1 LAKARYIVPTK
12 VVRVLLSAL
21 NNAEGDVAATFGT
34 NMAEFSSDQWT
45 VSGKLI
51 DGNYP
56 NYRQVIPNNSKPL
69 TTNRE
74 ALIQVVKR
82 AQLFTD
88 ERHNS
93 VNLISDGKSIE
104 VYGGNAERDSRDSL
118 DAEGRHSGRAS
129 TLTIS

>member
-1 LAKARYIVPTK
+1 VPTK
-12 VVRVLLSAL
+12 VVQLLSSAL

-74 ALIQVVKR
+74 ALIQIVKR

-104 VYGGNAERDSRDSL
+104 VYGGNAVSEIQGIHL
-118 DAEGRHSGRAS
+118 MLMGRHSERAS